1 MALSNPSNLYQDI
14 IHLKSKTSIVERLN
28 TERTYLE
35 NNYTTVNSL
44 KNSFTIYRNYLK
56 SNLPITLKIR
66 GVSLLNICLDILKL
80 TAEQQKI
87 FVSLKNADIKHDKSN
102 LRLIYNVDAY
112 KNKNLQL
119 LDSPYFID
127 NVLGLAALTGRRVAE
142 IGCTAEFKKVDDKT
156 AVFKGQLKNK
166 GSKDTLPYTIP
177 LLVDFEIINESLNKI
192 RILKPRYINNMELFH
207 NSCSKTLSV
216 KTKEIY
222 KGLFEGEP
230 KAKDLR
236 AIYSTI
242 CFYEFN
248 KRPENKHIDRDVYYS
263 QILGHGNDDIYTCGS
278 YIDFYIL

>member
-1 MALSNPSNLYQDI
+1 MALSNPSNLYQDL
-14 IHLKSKTSIVERLN
+14 IHLKSKTSIVDRLN
-28 TERTYLE
+28 IERTYLE

-44 KNSFTIYRNYLK
+44 KNGFTIYRNYLR

-66 GVSLLNICLDILKL
+66 GVSLLKICFDVLKL
-80 TAEQQKI
+80 TPEQQKI

-102 LRLIYNVDAY
+102 LRLIYGVDTY

-142 IGCTAEFKKVDDKT
+142 IGCTADFKKVDDKT
-156 AVFKGQLKNK
+156 AIFKGQLKNK
-166 GSKDTLPYTIP
+166 GSKDTLSYEIP
-177 LLVDFEIINESLNKI
+177 LLANFDIINESLNKI
-192 RILKPRYINNMELFH
+192 RILKPKYIDNMELFH

-216 KTKEIY
+216 KAKEIY
-222 KGLFEGEP
+222 KGLFEGES

-242 CFYEFN
+242 CFHEFN
-248 KRPENKHIDRDVYYS
+248 KKPENKHIDRDVYYS